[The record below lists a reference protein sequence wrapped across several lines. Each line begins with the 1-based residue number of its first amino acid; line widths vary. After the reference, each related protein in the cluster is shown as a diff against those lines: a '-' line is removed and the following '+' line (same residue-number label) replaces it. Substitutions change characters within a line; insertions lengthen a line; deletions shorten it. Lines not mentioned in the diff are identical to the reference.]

1 MHHFG
6 SENTKKTE
14 SDMRLQIK
22 LGTAILATV
31 LLGAGAAPVA
41 AQKSA
46 DTLRITM
53 RDALPNVDP
62 YYNNLRTGVVMHH
75 QAWDGLVYRDPETF
89 KVEPLLAT
97 EWKLP
102 DTTTIEFTLR
112 PGVKFHDGSPFS
124 ADDVVYTLNLAS
136 DPTSKVSTPANYNW
150 IEKAEKTGDL
160 SVRVK
165 LKRPTPAALEYFAM
179 VLPIYPKAYREK
191 VGAEGYAKA
200 PVGTGP
206 YKITK
211 VEPGVSIDF
220 ERFEDYWAGS
230 PKPKPSI
237 KKLSVRFVPDAT
249 TEMTELLASRAD
261 WIWNLNPDQF
271 ENVNKLPHIT
281 AVRKESMRVG
291 YLSLDAAGRTG
302 ADNPITKL
310 KVRQA
315 IWHAIDRQAMADKLV
330 TGGSR
335 VPAAPCFPTQFGCNG
350 EAATIYDYNPAKAKQ
365 LLAEAGYPDGFDLDV
380 ASYVLP
386 QWGSAVQNYL
396 IAVGIRAKLNQL
408 QTAALIQKAKAGELR
423 AYVGS
428 WGSYSIND
436 VSAFMPNFLD
446 GGADD
451 YARDP
456 DVQKWLIEGGSS
468 NDPEVRNKAYSAAI
482 QRVTQQAYFEPLHTY
497 VTTYGYSKQ
506 LEFTPYSDELPR
518 FYLAKWK

>member
-1 MHHFG
+1 
-6 SENTKKTE
+6 
-14 SDMRLQIK
+14 MRLQIK
-22 LGTAILATV
+22 LGTAILATI
-31 LLGAGAAPVA
+31 LLGVGASPVA

-75 QAWDGLVYRDPETF
+75 QAWDGLVYRNPETF
-89 KVEPLLAT
+89 KNEPLLAT
-97 EWKLP
+97 EWKQP
-102 DTTTIEFTLR
+102 DSTTIDFTVR
-112 PGVKFHDGSPFS
+112 PGVKFHDGSPFT

-150 IEKAEKTGDL
+150 IEKAEKTGEL

-165 LKRPTPAALEYFAM
+165 LKRPTPAALEYFAL

-191 VGAEGYAKA
+191 VGPEGYAKA
-200 PVGTGP
+200 PVGAGP

-211 VEPGVSIDF
+211 VESGVSIDF

-230 PKPKPSI
+230 PKGKPAI
-237 KKLSVRFVPDAT
+237 KKISVRFVPDAT
-249 TEMTELLASRAD
+249 TEMTELLAGRVD
-261 WIWNLNPDQF
+261 WIWNVNPDQF
-271 ENVNKLPHIT
+271 ESVNKLPNLT

-291 YLSLDAAGRTG
+291 YLSLDAAGLTG

-315 IWHAIDRQAMADKLV
+315 IWHAIDRKTIADKLV

-335 VPAAPCFPTQFGCNG
+335 VPAAPCFPTQFGCDA
-350 EAATIYDYNPAKAKQ
+350 EAAVLYDYDPAKAKQ
-365 LLAEAGYPDGFDLDV
+365 LLAEAGLPNGFEVEL
-380 ASYVLP
+380 APYVLP
-386 QWGSAVQNYL
+386 QWGAAVQNYL
-396 IAVGIRAKLNQL
+396 QAVGIHAKINQM
-408 QTAALIQKAKAGELR
+408 QTAALTQRAKAGELR
-423 AYVGS
+423 LYLGS
-428 WGSYSIND
+428 WGSFSIND
-436 VSAFMPNFLD
+436 VSAILPNFLD

-456 DVQKWLIEGGSS
+456 
-468 NDPEVRNKAYSAAI
+468 AAI
-482 QRVTQQAYFEPLHTY
+482 QRATERAYWEPLHTY
-497 VTTYGYSKQ
+497 VTTYGYAKQ
-506 LEFTPYSDELPR
+506 LDFTPYADELPR

>member
-1 MHHFG
+1 MEG
-6 SENTKKTE
+6 T
-14 SDMRLQIK
+14 MRVQLRY
-22 LGTAILATV
+22 GAAILAAA
-31 LLGAGAAPVA
+31 LLGASPVL

-46 DTLRITM
+46 DTLRIVM

-75 QAWDGLVYRDPETF
+75 QAWDTLVYRNPDTF
-89 KVEPLLAT
+89 KLEPLLASQ
-97 EWKLP
+97 WKLP
-102 DTTTIEFTLR
+102 DPTTIEFTLR
-112 PGVKFHDGSPFS
+112 PNVKFHDGSPLT
-124 ADDVVYTLNLAS
+124 ADDVVYTLTVAA
-136 DPTSKVSTPANYNW
+136 DPNSKVSTPANYNW
-150 IEKAEKTGDL
+150 IDKAEKTGDL

-165 LKRPTPAALEYFAM
+165 LNRPTPAALEYFAL
-179 VLPIYPKAYREK
+179 VIPIYPKAYREK
-191 VGAEGYAKA
+191 VGPEGYAKA
-200 PVGTGP
+200 PIGAGP

-230 PKPKPSI
+230 PKGKPAI

-249 TEMTELLASRAD
+249 TEMTELLAGRAD
-261 WIWNLNPDQF
+261 WIWNWNPDQF
-271 ENVNKLPHIT
+271 ENVNKLPHLA

-315 IWHAIDRQAMADKLV
+315 IWHAIDRATIADKLV
-330 TGGSR
+330 TGGSP
-335 VPAAPCFPTQFGCNG
+335 VPAGPCFPTPFGCDR
-350 EAATIYDYNPAKAKQ
+350 EIAVAYDYDPAKAKQ
-365 LLAEAGYPDGFDLDV
+365 LLAEAGYPNGFDVEL

-386 QWGSAVQNYL
+386 QWGAAIQNYL
-396 IAVGIRAKLNQL
+396 QAVGIRAKLNQL
-408 QTAALIQKAKAGELR
+408 QVAALIQRAKAGELR
-423 AYVGS
+423 MYLGS

-436 VSAFMPNFLD
+436 VSAIMPNFFD

-456 DVQKWLIEGGSS
+456 DVIKWLVEGGSS
-468 NDPEVRNKAYSAAI
+468 NDPEVRRKAYSSAI
-482 QRVTQQAYFEPLHTY
+482 HRITEQAYWVPLHTY
-497 VTTYGYSKQ
+497 VTTYGFSKQ
-506 LEFTPYSDELPR
+506 LDFAPYPDELPR